1 MELNSRIK
9 IQIDNDVCIINPY
22 RETNTK
28 TPNKHHS
35 PSNSSIS
42 NSFSYTISVS
52 EDEEAQKDNGE
63 NENLKINKNDLEI
76 SYKSVF
82 LSEKKSKGEGQLSD
96 MIMLKNF
103 EVKNLAENYD
113 KTTSMA
119 STLEKT
125 DKTQKDIKVKK
136 PSSFIQNDTI
146 DSNSNSPSS
155 FIQKAS
161 STNKNSNRHE
171 KYANNKNSF
180 FNLNLNKIKIKN
192 KNTEHDKESLQK
204 ELFSKA
210 SLSTSNRNKKTF
222 IKNYL
227 KRILG
232 NYTITNT
239 KKVNSATNSGCK
251 APSLAKERKS
261 HSHRGKSNISSI
273 LNMNSN
279 NIANKFKLISHNAS
293 TSCLLLNKNT
303 LHPSSSSLSIFN
315 RSYQIQ
321 KANSLTSH
329 QSKINSQSL
338 SNLNTPTN
346 ANKTKIDSRNSILKH
361 TLINTINKKYSN
373 TPNLTSSSLSQRNS
387 GKKFYIQTPNSLIK
401 NKIVVPYLK
410 KGMKTSPSPP
420 KISKET
426 IMKEYIN
433 NNYYAGNS
441 IKGNDAKKTVH
452 TIKNFSNYVKKSKN
466 SSCAS
471 GGKIFLVTN
480 KAKKVVSSAR
490 SKINLNKEFNKY

>member
-35 PSNSSIS
+35 PSNSSVS

-52 EDEEAQKDNGE
+52 DEEETQKDNCE
-63 NENLKINKNDLEI
+63 DENLKINKNDLEI

-82 LSEKKSKGEGQLSD
+82 LSEKKSKGEAQLSD

-103 EVKNLAENYD
+103 EVKNLAENSD

-125 DKTQKDIKVKK
+125 DKTQKDLIIQK

-171 KYANNKNSF
+171 KYSNNKNSF

-192 KNTEHDKESLQK
+192 KNTQSDKESLQK

-210 SLSTSNRNKKTF
+210 SLSTSNRTKKTF

-232 NYTITNT
+232 NYTITNK

-273 LNMNSN
+273 LNN
-279 NIANKFKLISHNAS
+279 NNANKFKLITHNSS
-293 TSCLLLNKNT
+293 TSCLLLNKNK

-321 KANSLTSH
+321 KANSLH
-329 QSKINSQSL
+329 QNKINSQSL

-387 GKKFYIQTPNSLIK
+387 GKKYYIQTPNSLIK
-401 NKIVVPYLK
+401 NKIIVPYLK
-410 KGMKTSPSPP
+410 KSMKTSPSPP
-420 KISKET
+420 KISKQT

-433 NNYYAGNS
+433 NNYYAGNN
-441 IKGNDAKKTVH
+441 IKGIDAKKTVH

-466 SSCAS
+466 SSSSS